1 MNRNLQSRL
10 LVGIVGVVLILFTI
24 LLHVNATMVMFLL
37 FWNLSTFE
45 LMHLIQHGNDY
56 RLFMLVLN
64 LIIGMMYLVF
74 YQSTPTYL
82 VLLIWLL
89 AVLYIVLS
97 INMSDWGKSI
107 AYPIYVSIPYC
118 LLIIVRLQ
126 PVGALWVTFILL
138 CAWILDIF
146 SYFSGLLFGKHLIA
160 PVISPKKTV
169 EGLAG
174 GLVFSGL
181 FIFFTLRYFTNA
193 SLLSIIVIAL
203 LLPLTG
209 FLGDLFESLIKR
221 RAGIKDSG
229 DLLAGHGGFL
239 DRFDSI
245 LFITILFVFFQQV
258 LHWI

>member
-10 LVGIVGVVLILFTI
+10 LVGIVGVILILFATF
-24 LLHVNATMVMFLL
+24 LHVNATMVMFFL
-37 FWNLSTFE
+37 FWNLSSFE
-45 LMHLIQHGNDY
+45 LMLLIHHETNY
-56 RLFMLVLN
+56 RLFMLILN
-64 LIIGMMYLVF
+64 LVIGMMYLVF
-74 YQSTPTYL
+74 YQSVPTYL
-82 VLLIWLL
+82 VLLIWLN
-89 AVLYIVLS
+89 AVMYIALN
-97 INMSDWGKSI
+97 INISDWSKSI
-107 AYPIYVSIPYC
+107 TYPIYVSIPYC

-126 PVGALWVTFILL
+126 PIGAIWVTFILL
-138 CAWILDIF
+138 SAWILDIF
-146 SYFSGLLFGKHLIA
+146 SYFSGMLFGKHLIA

-181 FIFFTLRYFTNA
+181 FIFFTLRYVTNTPI
-193 SLLSIIVIAL
+193 LSIIVIAL
-203 LLPLTG
+203 LLPLAG

-221 RAGIKDSG
+221 RARIKDSG